1 MLSIENPGSSARG
14 QPMWEAPTQPCSR
27 HLQLLPVS
35 SSSSHHWAPN
45 HQGGN
50 PTASTTPHP
59 PPSSAAGPLP
69 AHTSPALDLPIAFFL
84 PARTSTSR
92 SLSLLPLKL
101 DQSVS
106 LPLLSPHPPTSL
118 TPLPTP
124 CLASSLSSLSSAS
137 FLVSAPIVL
146 DQRQP

>member
-1 MLSIENPGSSARG
+1 MLSIEPWFKCSGTTHVGGSHTALLQASA
-14 QPMWEAPTQPCSR
+14 APSC
-27 HLQLLPVS
+27 LQLLKPLLGSQPPGV
-35 SSSSHHWAPN
+35 
-45 HQGGN
+45 N

-106 LPLLSPHPPTSL
+106 LPLLPPPSHLPHP
-118 TPLPTP
+118 TPPPPVLP
-124 CLASSLSSLSSAS
+124 ALSQAFPLLPSW
-137 FLVSAPIVL
+137 FLLPL
-146 DQRQP
+146 F